1 MSAVLVNLAMVVG
14 FFLCV
19 ISLVSSLAQGIQI
32 WTALFRSAIVLAVGT
47 VVVMAFFR
55 FFNVV
60 LFRFLN
66 EKLKEHREN
75 EEAES
80 QGVEEPEG

>member
-1 MSAVLVNLAMVVG
+1 MSAVLANLAVVVG
-14 FFLCV
+14 FFLAV
-19 ISLVSSLAQGIQI
+19 ISLASSLSQSIPI
-32 WTALFRSAIVLAVGT
+32 WTALFRSAIVLAVST

-66 EKLKEHREN
+66 EKLKEHREK
-75 EEAES
+75 EESEIED
-80 QGVEEPEG
+80 VEEPEG